1 MPPILDI
8 QNLSKSY
15 DGKKLALSNCNFQLE
30 QGKICA
36 IVGESGSGKTTLLR
50 LIAGLERP
58 NKGAIKINGKIVSN
72 DTLIVPPQ
80 KRELG
85 FVFQNFALFPHLT
98 VEQNIAFGLKKDK
111 ATTIERV
118 LKLTKMEGFEKSYP
132 NQLSGGQKQRIAL
145 ARTIAQQPNLLLL
158 DEPFSNLDAH
168 LKSELRQE
176 IKTII
181 KRLGITMI
189 FITHDIMD
197 AIDIA
202 EKIILLKQGTIV
214 AYDSIEKFSKNT
226 ENKEVQQLLSEL
238 EKTTNQ
244 TLNFLNKK

>member
-1 MPPILDI
+1 M
-8 QNLSKSY
+8 
-15 DGKKLALSNCNFQLE
+15 
-30 QGKICA
+30 
-36 IVGESGSGKTTLLR
+36 
-50 LIAGLERP
+50 IAGLERP
-58 NKGAIKINGKIVSN
+58 NEGSIKINGTIVSN
-72 DTLIVPPQ
+72 DALIVPPQ

-202 EKIILLKQGTIV
+202 EKIILLKQGVIV

-226 ENKEVQQLLSEL
+226 ENKEVKQLLSEL

>member
-15 DGKKLALSNCNFQLE
+15 DGKKLAISDCSFQLE
-30 QGKICA
+30 RGKICA

-58 NKGAIKINGKIVSN
+58 NEGSIKINGTIVSN
-72 DTLIVPPQ
+72 DALIVPPQ

-98 VEQNIAFGLKKDK
+98 VEQNIAFGLKKNK
-111 ATTIERV
+111 AATIEQV
-118 LKLTKMEGFEKSYP
+118 LELTKMRGFEKSYP

-145 ARTIAQQPNLLLL
+145 ARTIARQPKLLLL
-158 DEPFSNLDAH
+158 DEPFSNLDAN

-176 IKTII
+176 IKTIV
-181 KRLGITMI
+181 KRLGVTMI

-202 EKIILLKQGTIV
+202 EKIILLKQGGIV
-214 AYDSIEKFSKNT
+214 AYDSIENFPKNIQ
-226 ENKEVQQLLSEL
+226 NKEVQQLLSDL
-238 EKTTNQ
+238 KNTTNQ
-244 TLNFLNKK
+244 TLDFLNKK

>member
-15 DGKKLALSNCNFQLE
+15 DGKKLAISDCSFQLE
-30 QGKICA
+30 RGKICA

-58 NKGAIKINGKIVSN
+58 NEGSIKINGTIVSN
-72 DTLIVPPQ
+72 DALIVPPQ

-202 EKIILLKQGTIV
+202 EKIILLKQGVIV

-226 ENKEVQQLLSEL
+226 ENKEVKQLLSEL